1 MMTQL
6 NEAIR
11 EFGEKMGLKG
21 LDVPEKGTR
30 ALNFEKKGILSF
42 ERKHQGLLVNLI
54 RQHPQLYENTYQKA
68 LSLSHSGTR
77 LIFNTTVAAKG
88 DNMLIFSA
96 FLEEYDISYQNI
108 QMVFDHLV
116 NMHQQVVA

>member
-1 MMTQL
+1 MTQL
-6 NEAIR
+6 NEAVR

-42 ERKHQGLLVNLI
+42 ERKPGGIVINLI

-68 LSLSHSGTR
+68 LSLSHSGIR
-77 LIFNTTVAAKG
+77 MIFNVTVATKG
-88 DNMLIFSA
+88 ENILIFSA

-108 QMVFDHLV
+108 NMVFDHLI
-116 NMHQQVVA
+116 NLHQQAMA